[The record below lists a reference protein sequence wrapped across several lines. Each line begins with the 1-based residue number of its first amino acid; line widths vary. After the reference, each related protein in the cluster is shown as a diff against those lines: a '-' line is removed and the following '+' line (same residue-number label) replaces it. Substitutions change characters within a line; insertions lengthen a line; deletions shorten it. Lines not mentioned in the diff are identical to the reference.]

1 MIRRMIK
8 GEACSPSASM
18 SCTMAITMSDRTKVP
33 SEPLYKAMV
42 ADGVDYRPWESR
54 GLGDD
59 ECFVCTKA
67 IGDSERTTEDVIPK
81 WILRKL
87 RDLGTQR
94 AHILLPNLTQ
104 IPVNRI
110 LLPTCRSC
118 NGGHLSRI
126 EKEVSAAF
134 KVGPAAVRG
143 LPEQTL
149 RMWCTKIAYGL
160 RRRDMQLASDR
171 ANPASPKLA
180 SKEDLES
187 LWLLHMLLQET
198 REVVHVPD
206 GHSTFFV
213 FESQTVGCNICDFDI
228 AVPIGWP
235 NAIMVRLGDV
245 TLMGA
250 VDDRGALDPLRSE
263 PAFQASGQLKLHP
276 IQVRA
281 LWAILVHRAHLL
293 RIDRLPLRYG
303 VAEQRLWIDRLPVIN
318 DPTDPSME
326 RASAD
331 KILTN
336 LIDSTDEVLAAH
348 GGASG
353 LLARK
358 NGTPRFIPFQHG
370 VMQLGAPAHGW
381 P

>member
-1 MIRRMIK
+1 
-8 GEACSPSASM
+8 M
-18 SCTMAITMSDRTKVP
+18 SCTMASMMSNRTSFH
-33 SEPLYKAMV
+33 SEPLYKAM
-42 ADGVDYRPWESR
+42 AAGGVDYRPWESQ

-67 IGDSERTTEDVIPK
+67 IGDGERTTEDVIPK
-81 WILRKL
+81 WILRHL
-87 RDLGTQR
+87 RRLGTQR
-94 AHILLPNLTQ
+94 AHLLLPNLTQ
-104 IPVNRI
+104 IPLNQI

-134 KVGPAAVRG
+134 KTGPTAVRA
-143 LPEQTL
+143 LPERTL

-160 RRRDMQLASDR
+160 RRRDMQLATDR
-171 ANPASPKLA
+171 TNPASPAIA
-180 SKEDLES
+180 SKQDLEDLG
-187 LWLLHMLLQET
+187 LLHMLLQEI
-198 REVVHVPD
+198 RGVVHVPH

-213 FESQTVGCNICDFDI
+213 FESQTVQCNVCDFDI
-228 AVPIGWP
+228 AVPVGWP
-235 NAIMVRLGDV
+235 NAMMVRLGDV

-250 VDDRGALDPLRSE
+250 VDDRGALGSLQSE
-263 PAFQASGQLKLHP
+263 PVFQAAAQLKLHP

-293 RIDRLPLRYG
+293 RIDQLPLRYG
-303 VAEQRLWIDRLPVIN
+303 VAEQRLWIDRLPAIN
-318 DPTDPSME
+318 DPMDLNLE

-331 KILTN
+331 KILTR
-336 LIDSTDEVLAAH
+336 LIDTSDEVLAAH

-353 LLARK
+353 LLASK
-358 NGTPRFIPFQHG
+358 TGTPRFIPFQHG
-370 VMQLGAPAHGW
+370 LMRLGAPAGGA